1 MPTPNADCDLERIAS
16 RPLIALTLSA
26 FVAIAAVRVTD
37 PLLPQLAREFTT
49 TPSGASIV
57 STSAM
62 AAYGVCQ
69 VAYGPLGERHGKYTV
84 VTVVTLLGAVFMLGC
99 AFAPSLGALAVL
111 RLGVGAMAAAVVP
124 LSIAYIGDGTPYEV
138 RQGVLAR
145 LLSGQILGMLAA
157 QALGG
162 IGADYVGWR
171 GVFAALSVVYAIVG
185 ITLWRE
191 LRSPRVVER
200 RVPEFRLSLAMA
212 RYLAL
217 IRLGSVQRVL
227 AVVGAEGFL
236 LYGAVTFVG
245 AFLKNDLGMSYSALG
260 LVLACFGVGGL
271 SYAMLAARFVKRLGE
286 RGMMLCG
293 GLLMAAG
300 FAVCSVAT
308 MAWPVAAA
316 MASSGLGFYLMHN
329 TLQTRASQMAPG
341 ERALGMSMFSSALF
355 VSQAAGVTACA
366 MMIAALGYRI
376 VFGVIALG
384 LVALGASA
392 VALLAHA
399 GPGEGTGAASRSE
412 RS

>member
-1 MPTPNADCDLERIAS
+1 MPLPNADCDHEPIAS
-16 RPLIALTLSA
+16 RPIVALTLSA

-37 PLLPQLAREFTT
+37 PLLPQLAREFAT

-69 VAYGPLGERHGKYTV
+69 VGYGPLGERHGKYTV
-84 VTVVTLLGAVFMLGC
+84 VTVVTLLGAVFMLAC
-99 AFAPSLGALAVL
+99 AFVPSLGILAVL
-111 RLGVGAMAAAVVP
+111 RFWVGAMAAAVVP
-124 LSIAYIGDGTPYEV
+124 LSIAYIADGTPYEV

-162 IGADYVGWR
+162 IGADYIGWR
-171 GVFAALSVVYAIVG
+171 GVFAAVGAIYAIVG
-185 ITLWRE
+185 IALWRE

-200 RVPEFRLSLAMA
+200 CLPEFRLSLAMA

-217 IRLGSVQRVL
+217 VQLGSVQRVL
-227 AVVGAEGFL
+227 AVVSAEGFL
-236 LYGAVTFVG
+236 LYGGLTFVG
-245 AFLKNDLGMSYSALG
+245 AFLKNDLGLSYSALG

-271 SYAMLAARFVKRLGE
+271 SYAMLAAHFVKRLGE

-300 FAVCSVAT
+300 FAVCSLAT
-308 MAWPVAAA
+308 VAWPVAAA

-366 MMIAALGYRI
+366 ILIATLGYRI
-376 VFGVIALG
+376 IFSLIGLG
-384 LVALGASA
+384 LVALGGSA

-399 GPGEGTGAASRSE
+399 SPGEGPQADPR
-412 RS
+412 

>member
-1 MPTPNADCDLERIAS
+1 MRSPELEGKPVAARPIA
-16 RPLIALTLSA
+16 ALTLSA
-26 FVAIAAVRVTD
+26 FAAIAAIRITD
-37 PLLPQLAREFTT
+37 PLLPQLAREFAV

-69 VAYGPLGERHGKYTV
+69 VAYGPLGQRHGNYTV
-84 VTVVTLLGAVFMLGC
+84 VTAVTLLGALFVMAC
-99 AFAPSLGALAVL
+99 AVVSSLEILAALRVV
-111 RLGVGAMAAAVVP
+111 VGAMAGAVVP
-124 LSIAYIGDGTPYEV
+124 LSIAYIADGTAYEM
-138 RQGVLAR
+138 RQRVLAR
-145 LLSGQILGMLAA
+145 FLSGQILGMLAA

-162 IGADYVGWR
+162 IGADYIGWR
-171 GVFAALSVVYAIVG
+171 GVFAAVSAIYG
-185 ITLWRE
+185 IIGLVLWRE
-191 LRSPRVVER
+191 LRSPRVVQR
-200 RVPEFRLSLAMA
+200 RLPQFRLSQAMV

-217 IRLGSVQRVL
+217 AQLGSAQRVL
-227 AVVGAEGFL
+227 AMVGAEGFL
-236 LYGAVTFVG
+236 LYGALTFVG

-271 SYAMLAARFVKRLGE
+271 SYTVLARYFVKRLGE
-286 RGMMLCG
+286 RGMILCG

-308 MAWPVAAA
+308 VAWPVAAA

-341 ERALGMSMFSSALF
+341 ERALGMAMFSCALF

-366 MMIAALGYRI
+366 MMIAAFGYRI

-384 LVALGASA
+384 LVALGSSA
-392 VALLAHA
+392 VAPLAHA
-399 GPGEGTGAASRSE
+399 SLREGTGGTSRSE